1 MESNKGKITN
11 NSINVEFMV
20 SLLLSFQLPGTD
32 EEAQG
37 IAVHYLTEISMLIK
51 IRKHLG
57 SGQVLPKY

>member
-1 MESNKGKITN
+1 
-11 NSINVEFMV
+11 MV